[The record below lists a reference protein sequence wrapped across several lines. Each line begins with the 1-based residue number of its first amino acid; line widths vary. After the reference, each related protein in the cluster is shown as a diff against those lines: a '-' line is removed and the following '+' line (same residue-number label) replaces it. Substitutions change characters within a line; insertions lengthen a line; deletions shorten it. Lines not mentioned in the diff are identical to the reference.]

1 VTDGDVFGDIRYEQ
15 AQGIATITIDRAE
28 VHNAFREQTMRE
40 LITAFDRA
48 DAAPDVGVVVLTGAG
63 DAAFST
69 GGDVQMETAFDR
81 AEGKR
86 IARLLLR
93 LAEAVRGTGK
103 PVIAKVRGWCVGG
116 GNELMLLCDFALAAE
131 SARLSHTDS
140 QLGNSPVWFGTQ
152 LLPQLV
158 GTRRA
163 KEIIMMGRR
172 YSAAEAAQ
180 MGWINAAV
188 PDAELD
194 ATVGEWC
201 ARLLASSPQALSLSK
216 ASLNFEGDQALP
228 SVRHGLE
235 ALSYLYGTP
244 EFREGTEAFLEHR
257 PPRFRDGTY

>member
-1 VTDGDVFGDIRYEQ
+1 VTEGEVFADIRYEQ
-15 AQGIATITIDRAE
+15 AQGIATITIDRAP
-28 VHNAFREQTMRE
+28 VLNAFREQTMRE

-86 IARLLLR
+86 IARVLLR
-93 LAEAVRGTGK
+93 LAEAIRGTGK

-131 SARLSHTDS
+131 SARFSHTDS

-172 YSAAEAAQ
+172 YPAAEAAQ

-194 ATVGEWC
+194 DTVTEWC
-201 ARLLASSPQALSLSK
+201 AKLLASSPQALSLTK
-216 ASLNFEGDQALP
+216 ASLNYEGDQALP

-235 ALSYLYGTP
+235 ALAYLYGTA
-244 EFREGTEAFLEHR
+244 EFREGTLAFLER
-257 PPRFRDGTY
+257 RVPRFRGET